1 MAQLAKSLPI
11 ILAITPPPK
20 PRGRKL
26 QTQSCP
32 AASRARQLNLQLLET
47 ADTQQSARQMKD
59 AKADAIVVAD
69 YGLLLL
75 PDALVCAPHG
85 ALNIHPSLLPKWRGA
100 APIARAILAG
110 DLETGV
116 CIMQMDEGLD
126 TGAILLRQSIPL
138 SEDKNCGEI
147 SAQLA
152 TLGAKMIMQTL
163 MQNPPPQAQSTEG
176 IKYARK
182 LTNAENI
189 IDYNQPAQ
197 TAARQIRAFAPYR
210 AARTKINGANIGI
223 LKAMA
228 ITETGNGKNGE
239 ILRADNDGIVIKC
252 SDGAIVF
259 LQLRREGKTAQPAAA
274 FLRGFPITPGDIAE
288 TIDNNQKPR

>member
-223 LKAMA
+223 GKCYRALALSATSKRNDLPICGAASPMA
-228 ITETGNGKNGE
+228 FAQIAELVIHNCRTGAVW
-239 ILRADNDGIVIKC
+239 ADTAKTTK
-252 SDGAIVF
+252 
-259 LQLRREGKTAQPAAA
+259 KTAM
-274 FLRGFPITPGDIAE
+274 RH
-288 TIDNNQKPR
+288 KR